1 MKRFYCECGSQ
12 VFFENN
18 NCLNC
23 GARLGFDP
31 QSMEI
36 RSVHPLGDGIY
47 RHRDGMEY
55 RFCKNGEDFDVCNWL
70 RPASDSHPLCKAC
83 QLNRTIPNQEFP
95 DNQGRWR
102 TLEVAKKRL
111 FYTLMQLQLPLNS
124 GWDDPKNGLLLDF
137 VEDGR
142 SRADK
147 FPESFLSTGYLG
159 GVITINVL
167 EADEV
172 ARVAVREEL
181 NETYRTVLGHLRHE
195 SGHYFWSRLN
205 PDSEMQA
212 EFNRQFGDESRD
224 YQKSLEAYY
233 QAGPSPNW
241 RQFYISAYASA
252 HPSEDWAESWG
263 HYLHIYDALDTAAA
277 QKLLDQSPAE
287 LDITERIALWRDLS
301 ITLNE
306 MNRSVGRGDAYPFVI
321 NKHVARKLT
330 FVDKVIR
337 QLQALH

>member
-23 GARLGFDP
+23 SARLGFDP
-31 QSMEI
+31 DSMDMLA
-36 RSVHPLGDGIY
+36 VHPGAGGVY
-47 RHRDGMEY
+47 HNKNGAEF
-55 RFCKNGEDFDVCNWL
+55 RFCGNGESYDVCNWL
-70 RPASDSHPLCKAC
+70 RPSQVEHPLCTAC
-83 QLNRTIPNQEFP
+83 QFNRTIPNQDFP
-95 DNQGRWR
+95 ENRSRWR

-111 FYTLMQLQLPLNS
+111 FFTLMQLHLPLKN
-124 GWDDPKNGLLLDF
+124 GWSDPQNGLLLDF

-142 SRADK
+142 SRADV

-167 EADEV
+167 EADDA
-172 ARVAVREEL
+172 ARAAVREKM
-181 NETYRTVLGHLRHE
+181 NEDYRTVLGHLRHE

-205 PDSEMQA
+205 PDTDTRAQFA
-212 EFNRQFGDESRD
+212 KQFGDENRD
-224 YQKSLEAYY
+224 YKKALDAHYKSGPSLE
-233 QAGPSPNW
+233 W
-241 RQFYISAYASA
+241 RQFYISAYASS

-263 HYLHIYDALDTAAA
+263 HYLHIYDALDTAAS
-277 QKLLDQSPAE
+277 QKLIEQSPA
-287 LDITERIALWRDLS
+287 DMNIADRIAVWQDLS

-306 MNRSVGRGDAYPFVI
+306 MNRSVGLGDAYPFVI

-330 FVDKVIR
+330 FVDAVIC
-337 QLQALH
+337 QLQEYG

>member
-31 QSMEI
+31 GSMDVLA
-36 RSVHPLGDGIY
+36 VHPTADGVF
-47 RHRDGMEY
+47 RHNAGGEF
-55 RFCKNGEDFDVCNWL
+55 RFCDNGDRFDVCNWL
-70 RPASDSHPLCKAC
+70 RSSQADHPLCTAC
-83 QLNRTIPNQEFP
+83 QFNRTVPNQDFP
-95 DNQGRWR
+95 DNQSRWR

-111 FYTLMQLQLPLNS
+111 FFTLMQLRLPLQN
-124 GWDDPKNGLLLDF
+124 GWSDQKNGLLLDF

-142 SRADK
+142 SRAGV

-159 GVITINVL
+159 GVITINAL

-172 ARVAVREEL
+172 ARVTVREEM
-181 NETYRTVLGHLRHE
+181 NENYRTVLGHMRHE

-205 PDSEMQA
+205 PDDETRE
-212 EFNRQFGDESRD
+212 EFSKQFGDEARD
-224 YQKSLEAYY
+224 YKKSLDAYY
-233 QAGPSPNW
+233 KSGPSEKW

-252 HPSEDWAESWG
+252 HPAEDWAESWG

-277 QKLLDQSPAE
+277 QKLTDQSPA
-287 LDITERIALWRDLS
+287 DMNIADRIAVWRDLS

-330 FVDKVIR
+330 FVDAVIR
-337 QLQALH
+337 ELQESR